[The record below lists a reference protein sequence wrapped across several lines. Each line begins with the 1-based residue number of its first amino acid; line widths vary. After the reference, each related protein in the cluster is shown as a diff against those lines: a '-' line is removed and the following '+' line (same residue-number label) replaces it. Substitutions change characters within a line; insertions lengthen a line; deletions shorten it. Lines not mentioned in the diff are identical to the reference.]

1 MVRKWRSADRGAENK
16 SDRQRVRTKR
26 PLPAQGL
33 ETKGEISAKGRGRKK
48 GGERERAV

>member
-1 MVRKWRSADRGAENK
+1 MEKHGERWRKRWTESKN
-16 SDRQRVRTKR
+16 S

-33 ETKGEISAKGRGRKK
+33 ETKGKIRAKRRGRGGKK